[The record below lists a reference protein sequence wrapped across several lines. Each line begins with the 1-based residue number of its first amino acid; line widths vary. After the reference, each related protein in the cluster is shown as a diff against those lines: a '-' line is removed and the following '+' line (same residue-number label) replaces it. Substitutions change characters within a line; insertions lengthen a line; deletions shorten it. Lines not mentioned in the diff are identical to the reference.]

1 MIVFP
6 KPRWTKGNCKLG
18 KVCTFAHGET
28 ELTAWNDHLRKMEQ
42 EVAKDSEKETRKVE
56 KKNGA
61 SAVESKVTSP
71 IEDERPTPTYKVMA
85 ITISS
90 L

>member
-1 MIVFP
+1 MS
-6 KPRWTKGNCKLG
+6 
-18 KVCTFAHGET
+18 
-28 ELTAWNDHLRKMEQ
+28 
-42 EVAKDSEKETRKVE
+42 KDSEKETRKME
-56 KKNGA
+56 RKDGD
-61 SAVESKVTSP
+61 SAVESKVSLP

>member
-1 MIVFP
+1 M
-6 KPRWTKGNCKLG
+6 
-18 KVCTFAHGET
+18 
-28 ELTAWNDHLRKMEQ
+28 
-42 EVAKDSEKETRKVE
+42 AKDSEKETRKVE
-56 KKNGA
+56 KKNGD